1 MHLQCTVCNQHVHLP
16 SSRKLEDDNKTFE
29 VNVLHALAEQTAGLA
44 PAKVEKFF
52 TTLGVD
58 YRLHRTNHGRNQKL
72 VGKEVTAMAIESCEK
87 ALVNEAT
94 HTKANG
100 DIVNN
105 VVQLSTTGDC
115 AWPNRGS
122 GRSYSSFC
130 GMFVLVGALTKK
142 ILSTSIFDK
151 MCYTCER
158 AEKCPVGD
166 DGQVVVPPP
175 HDCWRGAR
183 GINCESNPTWRGA
196 SKAMEAAGAVLCVKS
211 IGGYIFPEDSDIPAA
226 RVAKFTADED
236 SNMIAAI
243 NDPVGDVPRELQ
255 PVEKLSDPNHLQ
267 KLLYKALE
275 EMRKKKGWSGA
286 TLSKTVIDYFNKV
299 YRYVIKSVAVIE
311 DLPGFENDDEKA
323 EWIHGALLNIVDHAF
338 NIDPTHAA
346 CRRYRAPR
354 PDGSFYPWCGVE
366 SAKPDWKIHLP
377 HDRFLVRD
385 QPAGHYEAVR
395 EVFEK
400 FAHKETILKQLHD
413 TDTNVNES
421 INGMVVKGYLPGG
434 RAQQNGQSGVYGW
447 ACCHTI
453 VSKNEGHRYRQE
465 LCRRL
470 GIDPPLTMQPL
481 DDEMDGRRQRMAA
494 FRKSYKGKRGRLQ
507 VRLGKSD
514 RNAPVGKVEGTYA
527 GGSDL
532 ANDKFGNKI

>member
-1 MHLQCTVCNQHVHLP
+1 
-16 SSRKLEDDNKTFE
+16 
-29 VNVLHALAEQTAGLA
+29 
-44 PAKVEKFF
+44 
-52 TTLGVD
+52 
-58 YRLHRTNHGRNQKL
+58 
-72 VGKEVTAMAIESCEK
+72 
-87 ALVNEAT
+87 
-94 HTKANG
+94 
-100 DIVNN
+100 
-105 VVQLSTTGDC
+105 
-115 AWPNRGS
+115 
-122 GRSYSSFC
+122 
-130 GMFVLVGALTKK
+130 
-142 ILSTSIFDK
+142 
-151 MCYTCER
+151 
-158 AEKCPVGD
+158 
-166 DGQVVVPPP
+166 
-175 HDCWRGAR
+175 
-183 GINCESNPTWRGA
+183 
-196 SKAMEAAGAVLCVKS
+196 MEAAGAVLCVKS
-211 IGGYIFPEDSDIPAA
+211 IGGYIFPENSDIPAA

-236 SNMIAAI
+236 SNMIAA
-243 NDPVGDVPRELQ
+243 NNNPVGDVPRELQ

-377 HDRFLVRD
+377 HGRFLVRD

-421 INGMVVKGYLPGG
+421 INGMVVKG
-434 RAQQNGQSGVYGW
+434 
-447 ACCHTI
+447 
-453 VSKNEGHRYRQE
+453 
-465 LCRRL
+465 L

-481 DDEMDGRRQRMAA
+481 DDEMDDRRQRMAA

-507 VRLGKSD
+507 VRLGKTD

-532 ANDKFGNKI
+532 ANYKFGNKI